1 MSKRWHSF
9 ISQIQQWLS
18 PGPRSRR
25 QPEDWRTDMSSGK
38 VLIAGLGNPGREYRE
53 NRHNIGFMAV
63 EALARTHHIDL
74 GRVQQK
80 AVTGS
85 GRIAGRPV
93 LLAKPQKFM
102 NRSGDVI
109 GSLAAYYKIDPDAVL
124 VIYDDLDLALG
135 TLRLR
140 EQGGSGG
147 HNGMKSII
155 QHLGQDFPRLRLGIG
170 RPPGR
175 MDPAAYVLQDF
186 GSEEKVVVE
195 AMLEQ
200 AVQAVESCLREGI
213 DVAMTRFNGPALE
226 DTD

>member
-1 MSKRWHSF
+1 MAPWLRYFLSRM
-9 ISQIQQWLS
+9 QQLLA
-18 PGPRSRR
+18 PGRRSRG
-25 QPEDWRTDMSSGK
+25 QPEDWQADMSNGK
-38 VLIAGLGNPGREYRE
+38 VLIAGLGNPGREYRG
-53 NRHNIGFMAV
+53 NRHNVGFMAV
-63 EALARTHHIDL
+63 ERLAHAYRIEL
-74 GRVQQK
+74 ERVQQK

-102 NRSGDVI
+102 NRSGDVV
-109 GSLAAYYKIDPDAVL
+109 GPLAAYYKIDPADVL
-124 VIYDDLDLALG
+124 VIYDDLDLELG
-135 TLRLR
+135 VLRLR

-155 QHLGQDFPRLRLGIG
+155 QHLGNDFPRLRLGIG

-186 GSEEKVVVE
+186 GADEEVVVE

-200 AVQAVESCLREGI
+200 AVRAVKTFLAEGL
-213 DVAMTRFNGPALE
+213 DVAMTRFNGPALTE
-226 DTD
+226 